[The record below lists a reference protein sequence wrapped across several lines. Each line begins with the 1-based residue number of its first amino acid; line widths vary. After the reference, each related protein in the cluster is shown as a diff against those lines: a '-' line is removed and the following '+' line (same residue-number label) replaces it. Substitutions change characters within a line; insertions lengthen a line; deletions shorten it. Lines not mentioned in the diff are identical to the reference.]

1 MPKPNKKSMKLKVK
15 TNCSTQESLQ
25 DTLSFFGVNCHRP
38 YYISSGNPIF
48 EYPSNAFRIDFY
60 AICICTAGDINIEVD
75 NQEYHIS
82 KNKILV
88 SAPTTIIRFSQV
100 SPDFRMKLLF
110 FDKTFLLKHIV
121 NPFFIEQLVF
131 FKNST
136 FTLVN
141 SHDKQIDKL
150 LKLIDYLKEVTL
162 RTTRFTA
169 DIIRTIIFNL
179 LLEIADELAL
189 ADQMAVDSTQ
199 ETHNLFYKFTDLVQ
213 RHSNQYREVQYY
225 ADQLF
230 ISNKYLINIVK
241 KASGKTPHEIIDESL
256 LKEAYVLLGNPEKT
270 ISQISYEIGFNS
282 ISAFGRFFK
291 KYSTISP
298 SEYRK
303 RQNM

>member
-1 MPKPNKKSMKLKVK
+1 MKFKVK
-15 TNCSTQESLQ
+15 TTYNTHESLQ

-100 SPDFRMKLLF
+100 SSDFRMKLLF
-110 FDKTFLLKHIV
+110 FDKAFLLKHIV
-121 NPFFIEQLVF
+121 NPFFIEQLGL

-141 SHDKQIDKL
+141 SQDKQIDKL

-162 RTTRFTA
+162 RTTHFTA

-179 LLEIADELAL
+179 LWRLPTNWPLKIKSP
-189 ADQMAVDSTQ
+189 QKV
-199 ETHNLFYKFTDLVQ
+199 YKKPTTFSISLQTWSAAQ
-213 RHSNQYREVQYY
+213 QSIQKVQYY

-241 KASGKTPHEIIDESL
+241 KHQVKHRMKLSMSVYLKKHMYCSGIPKRPSQKFHMKSDLIPSL
-256 LKEAYVLLGNPEKT
+256 HLVVFSKILHLIAIRVPKATKYVDRGNSVE
-270 ISQISYEIGFNS
+270 Q
-282 ISAFGRFFK
+282 
-291 KYSTISP
+291 
-298 SEYRK
+298 
-303 RQNM
+303 

>member
-1 MPKPNKKSMKLKVK
+1 MPKPNKKSMKFKVK
-15 TNCSTQESLQ
+15 TTYNTHESLQ

-48 EYPSNAFRIDFY
+48 EYPSNAFRIDYY
-60 AICICTAGDINIEVD
+60 AICICTAGDIDIQVD

-82 KNKILV
+82 TNHILV

-110 FDKTFLLKHIV
+110 FDKAFLLKHIV
-121 NPFFIEQLVF
+121 NPFFIEQLGL

-136 FTLVN
+136 FTIV
-141 SHDKQIDKL
+141 SYQDKQIDKL

-162 RTTRFTA
+162 RTTHFTA

-179 LLEIADELAL
+179 LLEIADELASK
-189 ADQMAVDSTQ
+189 DHNTTESGQ
-199 ETHNLFYKFTDLVQ
+199 ETNNLFYKFTDLVQ
-213 RHSNQYREVQYY
+213 RHSNQYKEVQYY

-230 ISNKYLINIVK
+230 ISNKYLIQVVK
-241 KASGKTPHEIIDESL
+241 RASGKTPHEIIDEHV
-256 LKEAYVLLGNPEKT
+256 LKEAYVLLGNLEKT
-270 ISQISYEIGFNS
+270 ISEISYEIGFNS

-291 KYSTISP
+291 KYATLSP

>member
-1 MPKPNKKSMKLKVK
+1 MPEPNKKSMKLKVK
-15 TNCSTQESLQ
+15 KNCNAHESLQ

-100 SPDFRMKLLF
+100 SSDFRMKLLF
-110 FDKTFLLKHIV
+110 FDKAFLLKHIV
-121 NPFFIEQLVF
+121 NPFFIEQLGL

-141 SHDKQIDKL
+141 SQDRQIDKL

-162 RTTRFTA
+162 RATRFTA

-179 LLEIADELAL
+179 LLEIADELTL
-189 ADQMAVDSTQ
+189 ADQIASDINL
-199 ETHNLFYKFTDLVQ
+199 ETNNLFYKFTDLVQ

-291 KYSTISP
+291 KYSTLSP

>member
-1 MPKPNKKSMKLKVK
+1 MPESNKKSMKLKVK
-15 TNCSTQESLQ
+15 TNCNAHESLQ

-100 SPDFRMKLLF
+100 SSDFRMKLLF
-110 FDKTFLLKHIV
+110 FDKAFLLKHIV
-121 NPFFIEQLVF
+121 NPFFIEQLGL

-141 SHDKQIDKL
+141 SQDKQIEKL

-189 ADQMAVDSTQ
+189 ADQIATESSQ
-199 ETHNLFYKFTDLVQ
+199 ESNNLFYKFTDLVQ

-282 ISAFGRFFK
+282 VSAFGRFFK
-291 KYSTISP
+291 KYSTLSP

>member
-1 MPKPNKKSMKLKVK
+1 MSESNKKSLKLKAK
-15 TNCSTQESLQ
+15 KNCYTQESLQ

-48 EYPSNAFRIDFY
+48 EYPINAFRIDFY
-60 AICICTAGDINIEVD
+60 AICICTEGDITIEID
-75 NQEYHIS
+75 NQEYRFS
-82 KNKILV
+82 KHRILV
-88 SAPTTIIRFSQV
+88 SAPTTIIKFSQV
-100 SPDFRMKLLF
+100 SANFRMKLIF
-110 FDKTFLLKHIV
+110 FDKAFLLKHIA
-121 NPFFIEQLVF
+121 NPFFIEQLGF

-136 FTLVN
+136 FTIVSANDNL
-141 SHDKQIDKL
+141 IDKL
-150 LKLIDYLKEVTL
+150 IKLIDYFNDVTL

-179 LLEIADELAL
+179 LLEIADELATEQQIP
-189 ADQMAVDSTQ
+189 ADSTQ
-199 ETHNLFYKFTDLVQ
+199 ETNHLFYKFTDLVQ
-213 RHSNQYREVQYY
+213 RHSNQYKDVQYY

-230 ISNKYLINIVK
+230 ISNKYLIQVVK
-241 KASGKTPHEIIDESL
+241 RASGKTPHEIIDEYV

-270 ISQISYEIGFNS
+270 ISQISYEIGFHS

-291 KYSTISP
+291 KYATLSP

>member
-1 MPKPNKKSMKLKVK
+1 MPAPNKKSMKLKVK
-15 TNCSTQESLQ
+15 TNCNPHESLQ

-100 SPDFRMKLLF
+100 SLDFRMKLLF
-110 FDKTFLLKHIV
+110 FDKAFLLKHLV
-121 NPFFIEQLVF
+121 NPFFIEQLGL

-141 SHDKQIDKL
+141 SQDKQIDKL

-189 ADQMAVDSTQ
+189 ADQITADSSQ
-199 ETHNLFYKFTDLVQ
+199 ETNNLFYKFTDLVQ

-291 KYSTISP
+291 KHSTLSP